1 MKKIVIN
8 FLVFVIAVLFTAGS
22 ANAVLAAPRLTL
34 TPVSGSYTNGSTFTV
49 SIGVNSDGEKSSAV
63 DVWASFDKAK
73 LEVVSIVKSS
83 NPPFAFDMTPRID
96 NTAGTFEFSCASTNM
111 SAFEDAVINGELA
124 VVTFRAKAIG
134 TAALNFTCTP
144 GSTIDSNIFNS
155 DINDVISCSANSVG
169 SYTITAGTSGTTP
182 TPTSTTTLTPTPTTT
197 IGSTPTPTTS
207 TTTATTVTPTITSS
221 TTTLPQTG
229 SVGSTIGLIVFG
241 AISLAS
247 ALFLKFL

>member
-1 MKKIVIN
+1 MKKVVIN
-8 FLVFVIAVLFTAGS
+8 FLVFVVVMFLVAGS
-22 ANAVLAAPRLTL
+22 ANATLAAPRLTL
-34 TPVSGSYTNGSTFTV
+34 TPVTGSYTNGSTFTV
-49 SIGVNSDGEKSSAV
+49 SVGVNSDGEKSSAV

-73 LEVVSIVKSS
+73 LEVVSIVKSL

-111 SAFEDAVINGELA
+111 SAFEDTVINGELA
-124 VVTFRAKAIG
+124 VVTFKAKAIG
-134 TAALNFTCTP
+134 TAALNFTCSP
-144 GSTIDSNIFNS
+144 GSTVDSNIFNS

-169 SYTITAGTSGTTP
+169 SYTITAGTSVT
-182 TPTSTTTLTPTPTTT
+182 TPTPTTT
-197 IGSTPTPTTS
+197 VVTTPTPTTS
-207 TTTATTVTPTITSS
+207 TTTATTVTPTTSTATTTTT

-229 SVGSTIGLIVFG
+229 GVSSTIGLIVFG